1 VADWVCGR
9 CKSLNRERAVTCYSC
24 GGARGAI
31 PLQPNTLAQFGQG
44 QAARD
49 PATGRDT
56 TASPSATAGTAG
68 AGLGVGVGTGAAS
81 MAGGPAVLA
90 AARPGDGA
98 GVGAAALP
106 AIAVPEAT
114 PAPPAGAENLLGG
127 LVGGAIGAVLATA
140 LWYGVVA
147 VTEWQVGLVAI
158 AVGFIVGQAVVF
170 GASGRGS
177 VLLVA
182 ASLGLTLAALVT
194 SEYLIA
200 NHFYNQAM
208 AEFAAETGVS
218 VAEVQAFLPSM
229 SPVEL
234 VRLSIESEP
243 ITLLFWAIAGY
254 EAFIIP
260 LRALTRGGVAEA

>member
-1 VADWVCGR
+1 MADWVCGR

-31 PLQPNTLAQFGQG
+31 PLQPNRLAQFGQG
-44 QAARD
+44 QPSLD
-49 PATGRDT
+49 PATD
-56 TASPSATAGTAG
+56 SQDATAVTAG
-68 AGLGVGVGTGAAS
+68 AGVGVGVGAGAAS
-81 MAGGPAVLA
+81 MAGGPAMSA
-90 AARPGDGA
+90 AELTGDGA
-98 GVGAAALP
+98 GVGAMALP
-106 AIAVPEAT
+106 ANAVPAT
-114 PAPPAGAENLLGG
+114 APAPPAGPENLLGG

-147 VTEWQVGLVAI
+147 ITGWQVGLVAI

-177 VLLVA
+177 VLLVPI
-182 ASLGLTLAALVT
+182 SVGLTFAALVT

-200 NHFYNQAM
+200 NHFFQQA
-208 AEFAAETGVS
+208 ATEVAADMGVS
-218 VAEVQAFLPSM
+218 VAEVLGLVPSM
-229 SPVEL
+229 NPVEL

-260 LRALTRGGVAEA
+260 MRALTRGGIAEA

>member
-9 CKSLNRERAVTCYSC
+9 CKSLNRERVVTCYSC
-24 GGARGAI
+24 GAARGAI
-31 PLQPNTLAQFGQG
+31 ALQPNTLAQFGQG
-44 QAARD
+44 QPARD
-49 PATGRDT
+49 PGDEREAAAA
-56 TASPSATAGTAG
+56 ASNAG
-68 AGLGVGVGTGAAS
+68 AGLGIGVGTGAAS
-81 MAGGPAVLA
+81 MAGGPAMSA
-90 AARPGDGA
+90 AALAGDSM

-106 AIAVPEAT
+106 AIAVPEAR
-114 PAPPAGAENLLGG
+114 PAPPAGPENLLGG
-127 LVGGAIGAVLATA
+127 FIGGAIGAVLATA

-147 VTEWQVGLVAI
+147 ITSWQIGLVAI

-177 VLLVA
+177 VLLVPI
-182 ASLGLTLAALVT
+182 SVGLTLAALVT

-200 NHFYNQAM
+200 NHFFNQAM
-208 AEFAAETGVS
+208 AEFAAEMGVA
-218 VAEVQAFLPSM
+218 VEEVTAFLPSM

-260 LRALTRGGVAEA
+260 MRAVTRGGTAEA